1 MKQELANIICTM
13 ISNIGHM
20 NTTSNRYTGEY
31 MQMKEIATIRTAEAI
46 SLLST
51 NWPNLSDEE
60 KQEIKAV
67 VEAVKRSGKNL
78 RP

>member
-1 MKQELANIICTM
+1 MKPELANIICTM

-78 RP
+78 RL

>member
-1 MKQELANIICTM
+1 MKPEIATIISAL

-51 NWPNLSDEE
+51 NWPNLLDEE

-67 VEAVKRSGKNL
+67 AEAVKRSGKNL